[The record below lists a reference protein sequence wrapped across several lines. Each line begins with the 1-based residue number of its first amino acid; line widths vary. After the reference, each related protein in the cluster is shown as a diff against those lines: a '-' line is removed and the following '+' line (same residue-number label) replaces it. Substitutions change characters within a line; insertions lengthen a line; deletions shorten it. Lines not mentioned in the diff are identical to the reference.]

1 MTAARRRLQGGEYPG
16 VCLPFRFG
24 KPLVG
29 QDQRGVAVLL
39 QSSAG
44 DDTPNGYQRVDKARV
59 DSGSGWFR
67 RVASP
72 YSNTG
77 AAPATSSKASTSGSD
92 SGPWYGWLATLCR
105 LNIARVEGF
114 DSKANSRAGRW

>member
-1 MTAARRRLQGGEYPG
+1 M
-16 VCLPFRFG
+16 
-24 KPLVG
+24 
-29 QDQRGVAVLL
+29 AVLL

-44 DDTPNGYQRVDKARV
+44 DDTPNGYQRRQRVDKARV

-77 AAPATSSKASTSGSD
+77 AAPATSSNPDYSWMGVWAISGEDHIRTPTRKYSYRRFLSR
-92 SGPWYGWLATLCR
+92 SG
-105 LNIARVEGF
+105 VEIHLPGETVGL
-114 DSKANSRAGRW
+114 SQYSGGTGVTYLGVRET